1 MAARCPSDLALERH
15 LLEPETSPLRS
26 HLAGCASCK
35 ARLEEMGR
43 QAETF
48 HQYVHPA
55 TVAAVEAAVASHRRW
70 RLRWLV
76 LGPALAVVMAAVLFL
91 VRPAGPPPDDD
102 GATGGLGLTVF
113 VEEGASVRAVR
124 SGEAV
129 GAAAAL
135 RFRVQVASACRLW
148 ILSLDSTGEF
158 TRLYPGE
165 GTGGAA
171 VSGAVG
177 IPGGATLDGQ
187 AGPARIVAI
196 CTPGPAKWRA
206 LAAQLK
212 GGVSVL
218 AGEAFVRARPNAAAL
233 PAGARLASVLLEKR
247 T

>member
-15 LLEPETSPLRS
+15 LLEPGTSPLRS
-26 HLAGCASCK
+26 HVAGCASCQ
-35 ARLEEMGR
+35 ARLEEMNR

-48 HQYVHPA
+48 HQYVYPA
-55 TVAAVEAAVASHRRW
+55 TVAAVEGAAAAGRRR

-76 LGPALAVVMAAVLFL
+76 LGPALVATVAAVLFL
-91 VRPAGPPPDDD
+91 VRPAGPPGGD
-102 GATGGLGLTVF
+102 GATGGLAMTVL
-113 VEEGASVRAVR
+113 VQEGERERAVR

-129 GAAAAL
+129 SASAAL
-135 RFRVQVASACRLW
+135 RFRVQATSACRLW
-148 ILSLDSTGEF
+148 ILSVDATGDF

-171 VSGAVG
+171 VSGAVE
-177 IPGGATLDGQ
+177 IPGGAVLDGQ

-196 CTPGPAKWRA
+196 CTSGPAKWRA

-212 GGVSVL
+212 GG
-218 AGEAFVRARPNAAAL
+218 AATGEAFVRARPNAAAL
-233 PAGARLASVLLEKR
+233 PAGAQLASVLLEKR

>member
-15 LLEPETSPLRS
+15 LLEPGTSPLRS
-26 HLAGCASCK
+26 HLAGCASCQ
-35 ARLEEMGR
+35 ARLEEMNR
-43 QAETF
+43 QAEAF
-48 HQYVHPA
+48 HRYVYPA
-55 TVAAVEAAVASHRRW
+55 TVEAVEEAAAAHRRR
-70 RLRWLV
+70 RLRWLI
-76 LGPALAVVMAAVLFL
+76 LGPALAAAVATVLFL
-91 VRPAGPPPDDD
+91 VRPAAPPSDGD
-102 GATGGLGLTVF
+102 GATGGLAITVL
-113 VEEGASVRAVR
+113 VDEGSGARPVR

-129 GAAAAL
+129 AAASSL
-135 RFRVQVASACRLW
+135 RFRVEAASACRLW
-148 ILSLDSTGEF
+148 ILSLDATGEF

-171 VSGAVG
+171 VSGAAE
-177 IPGGATLDGQ
+177 IPESAVLDGQ

-212 GGVSVL
+212 GGAA
-218 AGEAFVRARPNAAAL
+218 AGEAFVRARPNSAAL

>member
-15 LLEPETSPLRS
+15 LLDPETSPLRS
-26 HLAGCASCK
+26 HLAGCASCQ

-48 HQYVHPA
+48 HRYIYPA
-55 TVAAVEAAVASHRRW
+55 TVAIVEEAAAAQRLWRR
-70 RLRWLV
+70 RLLV
-76 LGPALAVVMAAVLFL
+76 LGPALAAAVAAVLFL
-91 VRPAGPPPDDD
+91 VRPTEPPGDD
-102 GATGGLGLTVF
+102 GATGGLGLTVL
-113 VEEGASVRAVR
+113 VEEGAGVRTVR

-135 RFRVQVASACRLW
+135 RFKVQAASACRLW
-148 ILSLDSTGEF
+148 ILSLDATGEF

-171 VSGAVG
+171 VSGVVE
-177 IPGGATLDGQ
+177 IPGGAVLDGQ
-187 AGPARIVAI
+187 AGPARIVAV

-212 GGVSVL
+212 GGVA

-233 PAGARLASVLLEKR
+233 PVGAKLASVLIEKR

>member
-15 LLEPETSPLRS
+15 LLEPETSPIRS

-35 ARLEEMGR
+35 ARLEVMGR

-48 HQYVHPA
+48 HQHVYPA
-55 TVAAVEAAVASHRRW
+55 TVAAVEAAVSARRRW

-76 LGPALAVVMAAVLFL
+76 LGPALAAAVAAVLFL
-91 VRPAGPPPDDD
+91 VRPASPPGDD
-102 GATGGLGLTVF
+102 GATGGLGLTVL
-113 VEEGASVRAVR
+113 VEEGAGVRAVR

-129 GAAAAL
+129 SAAAAL
-135 RFRVQVASACRLW
+135 RFRVQTASACRLW
-148 ILSLDSTGEF
+148 ILSLDATGEF

-171 VSGAVG
+171 VSGAAE
-177 IPGGATLDGQ
+177 IPGGAVLDGQ
-187 AGPARIVAI
+187 AGPARILAI

-212 GGVSVL
+212 GGVA

-233 PAGARLASVLLEKR
+233 PVGALLASVLLEKR